1 MSSASQPSTTE
12 PTPASDDA
20 GVPSLPLPSSN
31 ASVDTSSEIL
41 SEMFE
46 TLLQTASGGDTTN
59 LADNPLSAQTLAEA
73 PLFDG
78 LQDITASLTGGE
90 GLASQLHQ
98 EMDGLYTHAPPVLQ
112 VQYATDE
119 VKALYTERA
128 ANYETDAGWDLHF
141 TEDVTI
147 APGETKTLDFG
158 VSVAGYT
165 EDGEPTAV
173 WLVPRSS
180 IVKTPLRMANCIGL
194 IDASYRGTLKA
205 VVDNIKTEPYTVKK
219 GDRLFQVAAP
229 TLRPMAWQPVEAL
242 TETERG
248 EKGFGSTGK

>member
-1 MSSASQPSTTE
+1 MSSTAPTSESTSASNETDA
-12 PTPASDDA
+12 PT
-20 GVPSLPLPSSN
+20 LPIPTSN
-31 ASVDTSSEIL
+31 FPEDPSSEIMT
-41 SEMFE
+41 EMFE
-46 TLLQTASGGDTTN
+46 KLLQTTHGEEVA
-59 LADNPLSAQTLAEA
+59 ADNPLTDQTLSEA
-73 PLFDG
+73 PVFEG
-78 LQDITASLTGGE
+78 LQDITASLTGAD
-90 GLASQLHQ
+90 GLSSAFSSNM
-98 EMDGLYTHAPPVLQ
+98 EELYTHTPPVLQ
-112 VQYATDE
+112 VQYANDE
-119 VKALYTERA
+119 VKALYAERA
-128 ANYETDAGWDLHF
+128 ANYETDSGWDLHF
-141 TEDVTI
+141 TEDATI
-147 APGETKTLDFG
+147 EPGETKTLDFG

-180 IVKTPLRMANCIGL
+180 IVKTPLRMANSIGL

>member
-1 MSSASQPSTTE
+1 MSSSSAATPTTAE
-12 PTPASDDA
+12 
-20 GVPSLPLPSSN
+20 SN
-31 ASVDTSSEIL
+31 ASSHEQQPPLPPPAVSDDPSSAIMT
-41 SEMFE
+41 EMYE
-46 TLLQTASGGDTTN
+46 KLLQTTGGTAAEDI
-59 LADNPLSAQTLAEA
+59 AHNPLSAQTLSEA

-78 LQDITASLTGGE
+78 LQDITASLTAGD
-90 GLASQLHQ
+90 GLTSAIHQ
-98 EMDGLYTHAPPVLQ
+98 EMDNFYTQTPPVLQ
-112 VQYATDE
+112 VQYANDE
-119 VKALYTERA
+119 VKALYAERA

-141 TEDVTI
+141 TEDATI

-205 VVDNIKTEPYTVKK
+205 VVDNIKSEPYTVKK

>member
-1 MSSASQPSTTE
+1 
-12 PTPASDDA
+12 
-20 GVPSLPLPSSN
+20 
-31 ASVDTSSEIL
+31 
-41 SEMFE
+41 MFE

-112 VQYATDE
+112 VQYANDE
-119 VKALYTERA
+119 VKALYAERA

-141 TEDVTI
+141 TEDATI

-205 VVDNIKTEPYTVKK
+205 VVDNIKSEPYTVKK